1 MILEQKLAFVD
12 IETTGFDR
20 DTQEIVELGVV
31 IAELKAGVLTVVDQ
45 LDVKIRPKHI
55 ETADAQA
62 LRINGYNEADWLFAA
77 SLEDAMKS
85 FVDKTKNA
93 VFLAHNITFDY
104 PFIEKALKD
113 CELEN
118 ELHFHKIDTLSVA
131 FAKLHDKEDINHLSL
146 RKLCEYFGVEN
157 KNAHTAFA
165 DAYATYE
172 VFKKLMNLK

>member
-45 LDVKIRPKHI
+45 L
-55 ETADAQA
+55 
-62 LRINGYNEADWLFAA
+62 AA